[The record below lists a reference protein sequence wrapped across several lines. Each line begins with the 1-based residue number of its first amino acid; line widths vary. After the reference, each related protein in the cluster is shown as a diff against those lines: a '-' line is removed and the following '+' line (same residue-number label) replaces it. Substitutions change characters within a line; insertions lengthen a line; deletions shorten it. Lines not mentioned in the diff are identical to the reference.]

1 MKTKIKKPLIL
12 LIALSFLI
20 FGGACFTPMLYNQ
33 PMYKNHSFK
42 EEVSSFLI
50 TKEGNK
56 LIVIGKEHHYIFE
69 TNEVL
74 KFILQWSE
82 RKRVKASFSNFNI
95 KTDQSL
101 SGSYHLIIPLNNRLT
116 PETKALLIAKGFIEN
131 TALNILDYHGKL
143 QGERFLAD
151 NVKIPSTMQLNK
163 KYSLHMIEE
172 TSMAEGLA
180 KRILLTP
187 VAIIADG
194 IVLAGSPI
202 ILLTILIVGIP

>member
-1 MKTKIKKPLIL
+1 MKIKKPLML
-12 LIALSFLI
+12 LVALSFLI

-33 PMYKNHSFK
+33 PMYKNHSFT
-42 EEVSSFLI
+42 EDVSSFLI
-50 TKEGNK
+50 TKAGNK

-82 RKRVKASFSNFNI
+82 RKRVQASFSNFNI

-101 SGSYHLIIPLNNRLT
+101 LGSYHLIIHINNSLT

-131 TALNILDYHGKL
+131 KALKILDYQGQL

-151 NVKIPSTMQLNK
+151 NLKIPSTMQLNK
-163 KYSLHMIEE
+163 KYNIHMVEE
-172 TSMAEGLA
+172 TSMTEGLA

-202 ILLTILIVGIP
+202 ILLTILMVGIP

>member
-1 MKTKIKKPLIL
+1 MKMKKPLIL

-20 FGGACFTPMLYNQ
+20 FGGACFTPMLYNE
-33 PMYKNHSFK
+33 PMYKNHSFT

-56 LIVIGKEHHYIFE
+56 LIAIGKEHHYIFE

-82 RKRVKASFSNFNI
+82 RKQVKASFSNFNI

-101 SGSYHLIIPLNNRLT
+101 SGSYHLIISLNNTLT
-116 PETKALLIAKGFIEN
+116 PEIKALLIAKGFTEN
-131 TALNILDYHGKL
+131 IALNILDYHGKL
-143 QGERFLAD
+143 QGERYLAD
-151 NVKIPSTMQLNK
+151 NVKIPATMLLNK
-163 KYSLHMIEE
+163 KYTIHMVEE
-172 TSMAEGLA
+172 TSMSGGLA

-187 VAIIADG
+187 IAVAADG

-202 ILLTILIVGIP
+202 ILLVIMVVGIH